1 MTAGTP
7 IALSRACSRRRAE
20 ASVRPTWVGILGVL
34 AVLWMALPQAGVAA
48 PDATRLS
55 APPALPAA
63 QLRLVLTSRTAM
75 VYEPR
80 RLATPLVLAG
90 DGKSEA
96 PPSLGLEFRSPPS
109 QHGPRTILRVQLSGD
124 AALQFRPRRGGLA
137 ISYRTQF

>member
-1 MTAGTP
+1 M
-7 IALSRACSRRRAE
+7 
-20 ASVRPTWVGILGVL
+20 GVL
-34 AVLWMALPQAGVAA
+34 SCLTVLCLVLPQAALAA

-80 RLATPLVLAG
+80 RLAVPLPLAG
-90 DGKSEA
+90 AGQSEV

-109 QHGPRTILRVQLSGD
+109 QHGPRAMLRVQLSGD